1 MSLRA
6 ALARYNQE
14 RQRHLEELENLVR
27 IPSISAAGFDAAQVR
42 RSAEAVAL
50 LMRARGLE
58 NVAML
63 EVQDAHPYVYGDW
76 LHADGAPTV
85 LLYAHHDVQP
95 PGREELWETPPF
107 DPVLRDGRLYG
118 RGSADDKAG
127 VVVHT
132 ASVDSWLSSAGR
144 LPVNVKI
151 IIEGEEEIGSWH
163 LEDFLRTYRD
173 KLRADV
179 IVLTDAANWDTGVPS
194 LTRRLRGLV
203 TVDVELR
210 ALRRPLHSGLWGGPV
225 PDPAMGLARLLA
237 TLVDDVGRIAV
248 RGINDGVRSLSPSER
263 IELEHLPGGVDWF
276 RQQAGVRPGVQLLGN
291 WTTPW
296 EGVWHRPALTVNAF
310 QASSRAQVAN
320 IICDAAW
327 ARVTVRTVPDQDAT
341 FVHECL
347 VQHLRQNVPWGLELV
362 LHSEPHASWW
372 CTETHGPVFETARRA
387 LKAGY
392 GTDAIMMGCGG
403 TIPFAGPF
411 SDALG
416 DVPALLMGIEDP
428 RTNAHSENE
437 SLHVGDFHK
446 AVISQ
451 IHLFEY
457 LGAR

>member
-14 RQRHLEELENLVR
+14 RERHLEELENLVR
-27 IPSISAAGFDAAQVR
+27 IPSVSAAGFDAAEVR
-42 RSAEAVAL
+42 RSAEE
-50 LMRARGLE
+50 MKG
-58 NVAML
+58 
-63 EVQDAHPYVYGDW
+63 AHPYVYGDW

-107 DPVLRDGRLYG
+107 EPVLRDGRLFG

-163 LEDFLRTYRD
+163 LEEFLRTYHD
-173 KLRADV
+173 KMRADV
-179 IVLTDAANWDTGVPS
+179 MVLTDAANWDTGVPS

-203 TVDVELR
+203 SVDVELR
-210 ALRRPLHSGLWGGPV
+210 ALRRPLHSGMWGGPV

-237 TLVDDVGRIAV
+237 TLVDDAGRIAV
-248 RGINDGVRSLSPSER
+248 PGVNDGVRALSPSER
-263 IELEHLPGGVDWF
+263 IELERLPTGVDRF
-276 RQQAGVRPGVQLLGN
+276 RQHAGLRPGVELLGA

-296 EGVWHRPALTVNAF
+296 EAVWHQPALTVNAF

-320 IICDAAW
+320 IICEAAW
-327 ARVTVRTVPDQDAT
+327 ARVTIRTVPDQDAAW
-341 FVHECL
+341 VHECL
-347 VQHLRQNVPWGLELV
+347 VRHLRQNIPWGLELV

-372 CTETHGPVFETARRA
+372 CTDTQGPVFEKARQA

-403 TIPFAGPF
+403 TIPFATPF
-411 SDALG
+411 SSALG

-428 RTNAHSENE
+428 YTNAHSENE

-451 IHLFEY
+451 IHLFEQ